1 MNEKTQKLIELIKEN
16 PDLPIIP
23 MVYYEVVGEDYG
35 NWVGRFSTC
44 YVGEYTLFYE
54 KYYEDRE
61 EFEEDYYDYYREEI
75 DEKFNYDPSLSLP
88 NKPIGITKEQLDANE
103 IAEKNVDKY
112 LEEIADGFFKKAII
126 VHIDSLD

>member
-1 MNEKTQKLIELIKEN
+1 MENNTQKLIELIKEN

-44 YVGEYTLFYE
+44 YIGEYALFRN
-54 KYYEDRE
+54 KYYEDRD
-61 EFEEDYYDYYREEI
+61 EFKEDYYDYFADFI
-75 DEKFNYDPSLSLP
+75 NDKFNYNPSLELP
-88 NKPIGITKEQLDANE
+88 NKPEGIAQEQLDANK

-112 LEEIADGFFKKAII
+112 LEETAEGFFKKVII
-126 VHIDSLD
+126 VYIDSSD

>member
-44 YVGEYTLFYE
+44 YIGEYALFRN
-54 KYYEDRE
+54 KYYEDRD
-61 EFEEDYYDYYREEI
+61 EFKEDYYDYFADFI
-75 DEKFNYDPSLSLP
+75 NDKFNYNPSLELP
-88 NKPIGITKEQLDANE
+88 NKPEGITQEQIDANK

-112 LEEIADGFFKKAII
+112 LEETAEGFFKKVII
-126 VHIDSLD
+126 VYIDSSD